1 VRGYFKVQ
9 PNNFQWE
16 GVAGQD
22 GVHGHNRV
30 PVIPMVEA
38 NVSDD
43 CPLSL
48 QDLAATVD
56 EMVTVDLD
64 GGKNLHPSAGVAQ
77 LDTGE
82 GQIDV
87 KFEALTAK
95 DLCICG
101 TPYPLE
107 EMRARATGL
116 AAAVCYAVGTD
127 TEGVTP
133 PCPRA

>member
-1 VRGYFKVQ
+1 VQ

-22 GVHGHNRV
+22 GVHGHKRV
-30 PVIPMVEA
+30 PVIPMVET

-43 CPLSL
+43 CPLSSRRL
-48 QDLAATVD
+48 WMKWSPSTW
-56 EMVTVDLD
+56 MT
-64 GGKNLHPSAGVAQ
+64 GKPTSISRRGIPAQ

-101 TPYPLE
+101 TPCPLE